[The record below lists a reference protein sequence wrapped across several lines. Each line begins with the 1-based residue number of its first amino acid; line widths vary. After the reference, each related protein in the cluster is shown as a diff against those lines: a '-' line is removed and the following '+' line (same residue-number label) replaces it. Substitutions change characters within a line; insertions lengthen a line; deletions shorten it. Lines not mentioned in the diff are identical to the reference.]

1 MELLDSKMITVS
13 SLILISVLATET
25 KCIRWTWSGD
35 VYNRRVVCLEW
46 STPPTKKPRKGL
58 FY

>member
-1 MELLDSKMITVS
+1 MITVA
-13 SLILISVLATET
+13 SLVLASAMAVEP

-46 STPPTKKPRKGL
+46 SKPPIKKPRKGL
-58 FY
+58 FL